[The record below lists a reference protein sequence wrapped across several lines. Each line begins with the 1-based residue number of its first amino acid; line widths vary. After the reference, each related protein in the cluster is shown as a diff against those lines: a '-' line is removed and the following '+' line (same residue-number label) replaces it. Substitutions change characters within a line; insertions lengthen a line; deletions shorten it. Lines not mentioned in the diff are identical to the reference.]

1 MNRYSLLFQ
10 KLLWN
15 VREDG
20 VAETVRRGA
29 GMIRQELFQ
38 GSEHVMCFD
47 VDAMPEEAVPTGGE
61 ISIAHYARREDIPA
75 GQLEQLR
82 SIVRKRHMPEEMVQH
97 YLDYLL
103 RMFDDGGEICLAL
116 CNGEVAGF
124 IWIFR
129 ASGNYRE
136 YFQFFTI
143 TPRDGVL
150 CAAFTRPEYRG
161 RGILPT
167 LNRFGFQVAK
177 ARGMQYVYA
186 SCKTWNAA
194 SYRGLVKAGM
204 QRVGTARY
212 LKVLGRYVVV
222 WSANEKECL

>member
-1 MNRYSLLFQ
+1 MLQ

-29 GMIRQELFQ
+29 GMIRQELFY
-38 GSEHVMCFD
+38 GSEHVLCFD
-47 VDAMPEEAVPTGGE
+47 VDAMPEEAVPTESG
-61 ISIAHYARREDIPA
+61 IAIAHHVRREDIPA
-75 GQLEQLR
+75 RHLEQLR
-82 SIVRKRHMPEEMVQH
+82 SIVRKRHMPEEVVQH

-103 RMFDDGGEICLAL
+103 RMFSDGGELCLAL
-116 CNGEVAGF
+116 CNDEVAGF

-129 ASGNYRE
+129 ASDNCRE

-150 CAAFTRPEYRG
+150 CAAFTRPEFRG
-161 RGILPT
+161 RGVFAT
-167 LNRFGFQVAK
+167 LNRFGFRVAK
-177 ARGMQYVYA
+177 REGMQYVYA
-186 SCKTWNAA
+186 SCKTWNTA
-194 SYRGLVKAGM
+194 SYHGLVKSGM

-212 LKVLGRYVVV
+212 LKVLGRYIVV
-222 WSANEKECL
+222 WSAKEGEWP